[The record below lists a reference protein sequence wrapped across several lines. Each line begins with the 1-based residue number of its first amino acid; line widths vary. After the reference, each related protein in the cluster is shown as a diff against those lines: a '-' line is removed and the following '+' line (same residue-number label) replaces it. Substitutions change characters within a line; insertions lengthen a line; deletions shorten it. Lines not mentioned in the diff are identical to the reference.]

1 MHIQSDSAQNV
12 CDIDGHA
19 GGVGKSVVHNSVGM
33 NAHER
38 KCLRCSWSLGH
49 RVATSSSW
57 TRGVDNGKV
66 LQQRRKWAN
75 PLIRICRTEVG
86 AGWWCLALPLVM

>member
-1 MHIQSDSAQNV
+1 MCRLWCIARIYVFVLFIALICIYRVTAQNV

-19 GGVGKSVVHNSVGM
+19 GGVGKSVIHNSVGM

-57 TRGVDNGKV
+57 TRGVD
-66 LQQRRKWAN
+66 
-75 PLIRICRTEVG
+75 
-86 AGWWCLALPLVM
+86 